1 MKALIIDNG
10 VRDIEKRDIEVY
22 DYYHKDIAKLF
33 VECPDDVEIGDKYV
47 DGEFVKREE
56 LTDTEIND
64 I

>member
-1 MKALIIDNG
+1 MKALVISNRVVDIET
-10 VRDIEKRDIEVY
+10 RDIDVY

-33 VECPDDVEIGDKYV
+33 IECPDDVEIGDSYI

-56 LTDTEIND
+56 PTEIND